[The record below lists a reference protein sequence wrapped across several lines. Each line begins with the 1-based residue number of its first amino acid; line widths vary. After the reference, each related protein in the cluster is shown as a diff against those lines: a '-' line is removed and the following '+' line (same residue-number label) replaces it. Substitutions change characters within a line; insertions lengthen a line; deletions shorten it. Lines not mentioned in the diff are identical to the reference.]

1 MFKNGYKIIFI
12 KEGKYHL
19 RQFDLTPLKILLI
32 ASFFIFISFS
42 FFLVFSD
49 QFTNWAGSREINKHR
64 ENNKVLID
72 DIKGSKQRIEH
83 IIDQLED
90 IKKLYHILR

>member
-1 MFKNGYKIIFI
+1 MTVSLAIDIG
-12 KEGKYHL
+12 G
-19 RQFDLTPLKILLI
+19 T
-32 ASFFIFISFS
+32 
-42 FFLVFSD
+42 
-49 QFTNWAGSREINKHR
+49 FTDAVL

-90 IKKLYHILR
+90 ITMGQPVKMEDTQL